1 MQLKRGAA
9 SIIVRVNQEICE
21 ACILITNCTRAILK
35 TRTKKK
41 KRKLPFTRVKK
52 EATARVEEEGGDKNS
67 PQTVNVDVK
76 ASIFFFFKH
85 S

>member
-21 ACILITNCTRAILK
+21 ACILITNRTRAILK
-35 TRTKKK
+35 TRTK
-41 KRKLPFTRVKK
+41 RKPPFTRVIK
-52 EATARVEEEGGDKNS
+52 EATARVEEEGGERNS

-76 ASIFFFFKH
+76 ASIFFFFFKH